1 MARLNQQYTPKE
13 AKVKIAKFCAYQ
25 ERCHQE
31 VRDKLFSFGLL
42 PNDVEEI
49 IFELI
54 QEDFINEERFTKAF
68 VRGKFNYKKWGRI
81 KITQELKR
89 RKISDYCIKK
99 GLAEISDIKYYSV
112 LKEILTKKIA
122 KQSAIKD
129 YQKNYKAVQ
138 FAMSRG
144 FEAELSCTIIKSSK
158 N

>member
-68 VRGKFNYKKWGRI
+68 VRGKFNYKKWG
-81 KITQELKR
+81 
-89 RKISDYCIKK
+89 S
-99 GLAEISDIKYYSV
+99 
-112 LKEILTKKIA
+112 
-122 KQSAIKD
+122 
-129 YQKNYKAVQ
+129 
-138 FAMSRG
+138 
-144 FEAELSCTIIKSSK
+144 IIC
-158 N
+158 